1 MATFLN
7 QERTKIGTTTGTLI
21 AFPQELEVNDPNVGN
36 SAELL
41 PAGYLRC
48 DGGVY
53 SSTVYPAL
61 AEVIGTGEEC
71 AFKQEGQT
79 LLDTQFQVPDL
90 RSKFIRASSASDQ
103 GVINDATV
111 VNASGQT
118 IDRSGVGVTVS
129 SNVGSVAVVDMT
141 GQFRVPPRT
150 VNLTGNVGFTKPRN
164 PDEEVVPANAF
175 QPHMHYSTTFRCRTI
190 RRGGSDVFELNY
202 YTNASTIGVV
212 NWYDNTDAA
221 AGEGNDGRQP
231 ACLHYAQSEVWNTGA
246 YIASGTFLG
255 SGATFEYYGICK
267 GTCGGFITSC
277 LIPTGR
283 TMAITTTPEGPC
295 FQTYILNLGLFTIT
309 IGPVTMSCASSS
321 QTLAANYVE
330 GADGVGNDNIP
341 TSAATAGGVLQSFA
355 LYESLDVTPGFIN
368 KGLGQWAY
376 VDYSAGG
383 TLWSTLDDFVTG
395 EVDMVGGSGSG
406 MKLTVRFEAWPGA
419 GGLPTN
425 TRYRVV
431 AIVDGGTGYS
441 ATNTLTFPD
450 IGAYNLSAGSTAFR
464 LQVNSTSFG
473 NNAEDAA
480 AYPHNT
486 SLHDVLPLDTS
497 VDNPNPDQ
505 AAYPQVS
512 NIAETTLSFDYPED
526 PTNHTHTIN
535 YTTGLTN
542 YQLNIPETFIS
553 TEGMSAS
560 ISVQPESDTK
570 IDNLI
575 APFVMVDYL
584 IKT

>member
-1 MATFLN
+1 
-7 QERTKIGTTTGTLI
+7 
-21 AFPQELEVNDPNVGN
+21 
-36 SAELL
+36 
-41 PAGYLRC
+41 
-48 DGGVY
+48 
-53 SSTVYPAL
+53 
-61 AEVIGTGEEC
+61 
-71 AFKQEGQT
+71 
-79 LLDTQFQVPDL
+79 
-90 RSKFIRASSASDQ
+90 
-103 GVINDATV
+103 
-111 VNASGQT
+111 
-118 IDRSGVGVTVS
+118 
-129 SNVGSVAVVDMT
+129 
-141 GQFRVPPRT
+141 
-150 VNLTGNVGFTKPRN
+150 
-164 PDEEVVPANAF
+164 
-175 QPHMHYSTTFRCRTI
+175 MHYSTTFRCRTI
-190 RRGGSDVFELNY
+190 RRAGSDVFELNY

-231 ACLHYAQSEVWNTGA
+231 ACLHYAQSEVWNEGN
-246 YIASGTFLG
+246 YVPSGTFLG

-283 TMAITTTPEGPC
+283 TMAMSTTPEGPC
-295 FQTYILNLGLFTIT
+295 KQTYIINLFLITIT
-309 IGPVTMSCASSS
+309 IGPVNMECAGTSRE
-321 QTLAANYVE
+321 LPANYIE

-341 TSAATAGGVLQSFA
+341 TAAATPGGVLQSFA
-355 LYESLDVTPGFIN
+355 LFEQLDVDPDAFIN

-376 VDYSAGG
+376 AEYGS

-406 MKLTVRFEAWPGA
+406 MRLTVRFEAWPGD

-431 AIVDGGTGYS
+431 AVVNGGTGY
-441 ATNTLTFPD
+441 AAGNILTFPD
-450 IGAYNLSAGSTAFR
+450 IGTYNLSAGSTAFR
-464 LQVNSTSFG
+464 LQVNTTSFG
-473 NNAEDAA
+473 INAEDAA
-480 AYPHNT
+480 AYDHNT
-486 SLHDVLPLDTS
+486 SLHDVLPLDTN

-512 NIAETTLSFDYPED
+512 NIVETTDAFDYPED
-526 PTNHTHTIN
+526 PTSHTHTIN

-542 YQLNIPETFIS
+542 YKLNIPETFIS

>member
-1 MATFLN
+1 
-7 QERTKIGTTTGTLI
+7 
-21 AFPQELEVNDPNVGN
+21 
-36 SAELL
+36 
-41 PAGYLRC
+41 
-48 DGGVY
+48 
-53 SSTVYPAL
+53 
-61 AEVIGTGEEC
+61 
-71 AFKQEGQT
+71 
-79 LLDTQFQVPDL
+79 
-90 RSKFIRASSASDQ
+90 
-103 GVINDATV
+103 
-111 VNASGQT
+111 
-118 IDRSGVGVTVS
+118 
-129 SNVGSVAVVDMT
+129 
-141 GQFRVPPRT
+141 
-150 VNLTGNVGFTKPRN
+150 
-164 PDEEVVPANAF
+164 
-175 QPHMHYSTTFRCRTI
+175 
-190 RRGGSDVFELNY
+190 
-202 YTNASTIGVV
+202 
-212 NWYDNTDAA
+212 
-221 AGEGNDGRQP
+221 
-231 ACLHYAQSEVWNTGA
+231 
-246 YIASGTFLG
+246 
-255 SGATFEYYGICK
+255 
-267 GTCGGFITSC
+267 
-277 LIPTGR
+277 
-283 TMAITTTPEGPC
+283 
-295 FQTYILNLGLFTIT
+295 
-309 IGPVTMSCASSS
+309 
-321 QTLAANYVE
+321 
-330 GADGVGNDNIP
+330 
-341 TSAATAGGVLQSFA
+341 
-355 LYESLDVTPGFIN
+355 
-368 KGLGQWAY
+368 
-376 VDYSAGG
+376 
-383 TLWSTLDDFVTG
+383 
-395 EVDMVGGSGSG
+395 MVGGDGSG

>member
-1 MATFLN
+1 MAVFLN

-36 SAELL
+36 SLQLL

-48 DGGVY
+48 DGSIY
-53 SSTVYPAL
+53 NSAVYPAL
-61 AEVIGTGEEC
+61 AEILGTGEEC
-71 AFKQEGQT
+71 TFRQT
-79 LLDTQFQVPDL
+79 GVTLTVDQFQVPDL

-111 VNASGQT
+111 TNVSGQT
-118 IDRSGVGVTVS
+118 VDRSGVGVTVS
-129 SNVGSVAVVDMT
+129 SNVGSVATVDMT

-190 RRGGSDVFELNY
+190 RRAGSDVFELNY

-246 YIASGTFLG
+246 YVPSGTFLG

-283 TMAITTTPEGPC
+283 TMAMSTTPEGPC
-295 FQTYILNLGLFTIT
+295 KQTYIINLFLITIT
-309 IGPVTMSCASSS
+309 IGPVNMTCAGTSK
-321 QTLAANYVE
+321 TLPANYIE

-341 TSAATAGGVLQSFA
+341 TAAATPGGVLQSFA
-355 LYESLDVTPGFIN
+355 LFEQLDVDPDAFIN

-376 VDYSAGG
+376 AEYGS

-406 MKLTVRFEAWPGA
+406 MRLTVRFEAWPGD

-431 AIVDGGTGYS
+431 AVVNGGTGY
-441 ATNTLTFPD
+441 AAGNILTFPD
-450 IGAYNLSAGSTAFR
+450 IGTYNLSAGSTAFR
-464 LQVNSTSFG
+464 LQVNTTSFG
-473 NNAEDAA
+473 INAEDAA
-480 AYPHNT
+480 AYDHNT
-486 SLHDVLPLDTS
+486 SLHDVLPLDTN

-512 NIAETTLSFDYPED
+512 NIVETTDAFDYPED
-526 PTNHTHTIN
+526 PTSHTHTIN

-542 YQLNIPETFIS
+542 YKLNIPETFIS